1 MIVSTGVDLIEI
13 ERIARA
19 VARWNGRF
27 LAHVYTDAEVWL
39 CRDRIPEL
47 AVRFAGKEAI
57 SKALGTGMLG
67 VSWRE
72 MEILSD
78 PLGKP
83 LVVLHGRAARRAA
96 DLGLHEFAISLSH
109 SRENAVAFVVAASA
123 PADAEP
129 AIPQAK
135 NTPKGSQ

>member
-1 MIVSTGVDLIEI
+1 MSTGVDLIEI

-27 LAHVYTDAEVWL
+27 LAHVYTEAEISL
-39 CRDRIPEL
+39 CRGRVQEL

-57 SKALGTGMLG
+57 SKALGTGLLG

-78 PLGKP
+78 ELGKP
-83 LVVLHGRAARRAA
+83 VVTLHGRAAIRAA
-96 DLGLHEFAISLSH
+96 HLGLREFAISLSH
-109 SRENAVAFVVAASA
+109 STDSALAFVVAAST
-123 PADAEP
+123 PGDAES
-129 AIPQAK
+129 AV
-135 NTPKGSQ
+135 